1 MKKSAML
8 MLCLVL
14 VFALAAC
21 AGTDT
26 TPQGSV
32 SDTVTVT
39 DMKGEVAIPANPQ
52 RIVDVAGLTE
62 ELLILDMKVIASA
75 NTSMFD
81 GVSVPKHLTTLF
93 AERGIE
99 VVGNYSGSSSTG
111 DLNLEKIAELKP
123 DLIIMNIR
131 HEKVYEQLAAIAPTV
146 MIDDDISY
154 VNWRGRFKQLGQWF
168 DKEAA
173 VKMACRLRRQSCGAC
188 GENQGY
194 DWGRNLC
201 CIGGQFRSFW
211 FLLHL
216 SQRRAG

>member
-1 MKKSAML
+1 MKKFAML

-93 AERGIE
+93 AERGMPPYPICR
-99 VVGNYSGSSSTG
+99 T
-111 DLNLEKIAELKP
+111 EK
-123 DLIIMNIR
+123 
-131 HEKVYEQLAAIAPTV
+131 
-146 MIDDDISY
+146 
-154 VNWRGRFKQLGQWF
+154 
-168 DKEAA
+168 
-173 VKMACRLRRQSCGAC
+173 QSV
-188 GENQGY
+188 
-194 DWGRNLC
+194 
-201 CIGGQFRSFW
+201 
-211 FLLHL
+211 
-216 SQRRAG
+216 

>member
-93 AERGIE
+93 AE
-99 VVGNYSGSSSTG
+99 
-111 DLNLEKIAELKP
+111 
-123 DLIIMNIR
+123 
-131 HEKVYEQLAAIAPTV
+131 KVLRLSAITP
-146 MIDDDISY
+146 
-154 VNWRGRFKQLGQWF
+154 G
-168 DKEAA
+168 
-173 VKMACRLRRQSCGAC
+173 
-188 GENQGY
+188 
-194 DWGRNLC
+194 
-201 CIGGQFRSFW
+201 
-211 FLLHL
+211 LLL
-216 SQRRAG
+216 PET